1 MTSIFNPAK
10 AGRGACLSGLAALL
24 ILTGCEE
31 DSYHPESSPQPLALN
46 EESAPDALLEVW
58 IDAYNL
64 VPHRLVNNPLQM
76 RSTPNSSCESGTAS
90 PERDGQNRVTSIVFD
105 DCVISFGPISEF
117 IAGRLDYT
125 YAAGTGTASI
135 TATDYV
141 DDVQLSAEESQV
153 VTFDGTIE
161 LPNGTSWPLSYTIT
175 GKGSYTITTADGTS
189 KADGDFDRFSVV
201 STPGAG
207 SDYTS
212 ALSGR
217 LGLPGGD
224 GYMRVQTDSPGLSF
238 DDSSTCPVY
247 GTVTL
252 TADDGS
258 AISVLFN
265 GADHITVT
273 VNGVAQPEQDCPGF
287 LAGIGVQTSPS

>member
-1 MTSIFNPAK
+1 MTLIFNPAR
-10 AGRGACLSGLAALL
+10 AGRGACLSSLAALL
-24 ILTGCEE
+24 ILTGCDE
-31 DSYHPESSPQPLALN
+31 DSYHPESTPQPLALN
-46 EESAPDALLEVW
+46 EDSAPDALLEVW

-64 VPHRLVNNPLQM
+64 VPYRLVSNPLQM
-76 RSTPNSSCESGTAS
+76 RSTSNSSCESGTAS

-105 DCVISFGPISEF
+105 DCLISFGPISELV
-117 IAGRLDYT
+117 AGRLEYT
-125 YAAGTGTASI
+125 YASDSGTASI

-141 DDVQLSAEESQV
+141 DDVQLSAQDRQV
-153 VTFDGTIE
+153 VTFDGNIA
-161 LPNGTSWPLSYTIT
+161 LPNGTASPLSYTIT

-189 KADGDFDRFSVV
+189 VADGDFDQFSVV

-212 ALSGR
+212 ELNGR
-217 LGLPGGD
+217 LGLPGGG
-224 GYMRVQTDSPGLSF
+224 GYIGVQTDSPGLTF
-238 DDSSTCPVY
+238 DPSSTCPIY

-258 AISVLFN
+258 AIGVLFN

-273 VNGVAQPEQDCPGF
+273 VNGVAQPEQDCATF
-287 LAGIGVQTSPS
+287 LTGIGVQVSPG